1 MMRLRP
7 APLLV
12 AGFLGAALIA
22 GILVN
27 QQWLYLAFIG
37 LMVFMHLFGHGSH
50 GHGSSHDEHS
60 NHGGEAS

>member
-1 MMRLRP
+1 MTRLRP
-7 APLLV
+7 VPLMV
-12 AGFLGAALIA
+12 AGFLGASLVA

-27 QQWLYLAFIG
+27 QQWLYIAFIG

-50 GHGSSHDEHS
+50 GSSHDEHS